1 LASYARTWDRFEA
14 AGVAVAAI
22 VVDPIEN
29 NRAMVDK
36 LLLPFPILSDP
47 DGVVI
52 REWGLLNP
60 AEAGIARPA
69 TFAIRSDGSIPY
81 SHIGVDYTDR
91 PPDGELFRGLEEV
104 TAAGSR

>member
-1 LASYARTWDRFEA
+1 MWERFEG

-47 DGVVI
+47 GGVVI
-52 REWGLLNP
+52 REWDLLNP
-60 AEAGIARPA
+60 IEADIAKPAILGIR
-69 TFAIRSDGSIPY
+69 RDGTIPY
-81 SHIGVDYTDR
+81 SYVGVDYTDR
-91 PPDGELFRGLEEV
+91 PPDDELFRGLEEV
-104 TAAGSR
+104 TALGPR